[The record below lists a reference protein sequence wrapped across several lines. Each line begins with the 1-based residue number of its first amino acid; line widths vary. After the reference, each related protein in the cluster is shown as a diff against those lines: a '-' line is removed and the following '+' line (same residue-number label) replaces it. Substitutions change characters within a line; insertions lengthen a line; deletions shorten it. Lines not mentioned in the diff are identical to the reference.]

1 MAKRKALPTPRREV
15 DLHRLT
21 LAKALAA
28 LEAELVYCRS
38 GRVSPLLVITGRGSH
53 SSTGHSVLRPEV
65 EAWLRGPKGRALGV
79 LEVREAPRSKGG
91 ALWLRLASGAAE
103 KAASEREVGDE
114 DEDWQE

>member
-1 MAKRKALPTPRREV
+1 MARRKELPAPRREV

-21 LAKALAA
+21 IAKALTA

-38 GRVSPLLVITGRGSH
+38 GRVSPLLVVTGRGSH
-53 SSTGHSVLRPEV
+53 SSAGQSVLRPEV

-91 ALWLRLASGAAE
+91 ALWLRLASEEAQDP
-103 KAASEREVGDE
+103 ASER
-114 DEDWQE
+114 